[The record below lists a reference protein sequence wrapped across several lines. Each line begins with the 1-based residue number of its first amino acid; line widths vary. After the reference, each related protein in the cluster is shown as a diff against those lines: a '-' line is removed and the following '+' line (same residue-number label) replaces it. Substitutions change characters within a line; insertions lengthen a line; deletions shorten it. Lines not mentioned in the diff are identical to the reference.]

1 MRRYSQTEKVYQG
14 ATLNNV
20 ITGKVDFNADII
32 WHDGANEASRKNNTN
47 PGGIVLWRYT
57 NESGNDTP
65 ADRER
70 SAQAETGSLVKTDEN
85 GQVVL
90 GTDGKPVY
98 LDKIEFK
105 NLEKYDR
112 FGNPYVYY
120 AKETLDSNLGNYQAV
135 YSDTDCA
142 KNNGSITNNLAGT
155 RNFVVEAEWK
165 AAARQGGDASV
176 TYVVQDAIK
185 NDQGEITGW
194 KNVGTPMMDAEGNYL
209 KVKLDSEGNPVYEG
223 GKLYMKLLLTL
234 KKHRQLPDLP

>member
-1 MRRYSQTEKVYQG
+1 MKRYFSIPLRLYIFLMMMLISDKRLSLFLRRYSQTEKVYQG

-65 ADRER
+65 ADRES

-142 KNNGSITNNLAGT
+142 KKQW
-155 RNFVVEAEWK
+155 FH
-165 AAARQGGDASV
+165 
-176 TYVVQDAIK
+176 Y
-185 NDQGEITGW
+185 
-194 KNVGTPMMDAEGNYL
+194 
-209 KVKLDSEGNPVYEG
+209 
-223 GKLYMKLLLTL
+223 
-234 KKHRQLPDLP
+234 